1 MWTVRFFTLYFCSTV
16 SERTVKMT
24 PSVLL
29 LLVLMAS
36 LKSDNVGK
44 APTLEQI
51 AADLMSS
58 SVNGMPSVSSA
69 MVNDLLTNDRK
80 FDNEELSVND
90 LQHFTELRPLFDA
103 TADGTLTSSAG
114 KSRSQ

>member
-1 MWTVRFFTLYFCSTV
+1 
-16 SERTVKMT
+16 MT
-24 PSVLL
+24 MMLM

-36 LKSDNVGK
+36 LKSDNIGK
-44 APTLEQI
+44 VSTLEQI

-58 SVNGMPSVSSA
+58 SVNGVQSMPSA
-69 MVNDLLTNDRK
+69 MVNDLLTTDRK
-80 FDNEELSVND
+80 YDAEELSVND

-114 KSRSQ
+114 KLRNQTHSYSVNIVLRSSSSGRQDV